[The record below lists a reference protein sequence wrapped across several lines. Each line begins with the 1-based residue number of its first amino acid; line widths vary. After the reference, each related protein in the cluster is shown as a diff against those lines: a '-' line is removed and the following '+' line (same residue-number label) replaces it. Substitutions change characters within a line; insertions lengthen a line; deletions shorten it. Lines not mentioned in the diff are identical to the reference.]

1 MTYIC
6 NHNIFALNL
15 TTYTKEFRYNLKL
28 AYPVILGMVGHTFVG
43 LIDDIMVGKIG
54 TTELAAVSL
63 GNSFLFIAMSLGIGF
78 STAITPLV
86 AEADGEG
93 NVAKGKAAFK
103 HGLFLCTV
111 LGSILFGLILLSKPL
126 MHHMKQP
133 AEVVALAIPYLEIV
147 AFSLIPMIMFQ
158 AFKQFSDGLSQTKYA
173 MWATLL
179 ANVINIVLNYL
190 LIYGKFGFPE
200 LGIVGAA
207 IGTLIS
213 RVVMLIFIW
222 LLLKSRDK
230 FKPYITNLDFSIIKK
245 SVVNKIL
252 SLGIPSALQMFFEVA
267 IFTAGIWLSG
277 VLGSNAQAANQIALK
292 LSSLTFMVGMG
303 LSVAATIRVGNQ
315 KGLQNFK
322 ELRRV
327 AFSVFLLTLFIE
339 IIFAGI
345 FVAFHNVFP
354 DLFVNYNNVADLSN
368 TMEVVKTAS
377 VLLLIAAVFQIS
389 DGIQVVVLGALRGL
403 QDVKIPTVLIFIAYW
418 VFGFPISYYLGLHTD
433 YKSSG
438 IWLGLLAGLTVS
450 SILLFMRFNYITKKL
465 IKN

>member
-1 MTYIC
+1 VT
-6 NHNIFALNL
+6 L
-15 TTYTKEFRYNLKL
+15 TTYTKEFHYNLKL
-28 AYPVILGMVGHTFVG
+28 AYPVILGMVGHTMVG

-103 HGLFLCTV
+103 HGVFLCTV
-111 LGSILFGLILLSKPL
+111 LGTVLFGLILLSKPL
-126 MHHMKQP
+126 MYHMKQP
-133 AEVVALAIPYLEIV
+133 AEVVVLAIPYLEIV

-213 RVVMLIFIW
+213 RVVMLVFIW

-230 FKPYITNLDFSIIKK
+230 FKPYITNLNFLVIKK
-245 SVVNKIL
+245 SVTNKIL
-252 SLGIPSALQMFFEVA
+252 SLGVPSALQMFFEVA

-389 DGIQVVVLGALRGL
+389 DGVQVVVLGALRGL
-403 QDVKIPTVLIFIAYW
+403 QDVKIPTILIFIAYW

-450 SILLFMRFNYITKKL
+450 SILLFLRFNYITKKL

>member
-6 NHNIFALNL
+6 NLKLFVLTL
-15 TTYTKEFRYNLKL
+15 TTYTKEFKYNLKL
-28 AYPVILGMVGHTFVG
+28 AYPVILGMVGHTMVG

-86 AEADGEG
+86 AEADGER

-103 HGLFLCTV
+103 HGLFLCTL
-111 LGSILFGLILLSKPL
+111 LGTLLFGLILLSKPV
-126 MHHMKQP
+126 MYHMKQP
-133 AEVVALAIPYLEIV
+133 VKVVALAIPYLEIV

-179 ANVINIVLNYL
+179 ANVINIILNYL

-213 RVVMLIFIW
+213 RIVMVLFIW
-222 LLLKSRDK
+222 GLLKSREK
-230 FKPYITNLDFSIIKK
+230 FKPYITELNFLSIKK
-245 SVVNKIL
+245 SVVNKII
-252 SLGIPSALQMFFEVA
+252 SLGVPSALQMFFEVA
-267 IFTAGIWLSG
+267 IFTSAIWLSG

-345 FVAFHNVFP
+345 FVVFHNIFP
-354 DLFVNYNNVADLSN
+354 DLFVNYNNIADLSN
-368 TMEVVKTAS
+368 TMEVVETAS

-418 VFGFPISYYLGLHTD
+418 VIGFPLSYYLGLQTEF
-433 YKSSG
+433 KSSG

-450 SILLFMRFNYITKKL
+450 SILLYIRFNYITKKL
-465 IKN
+465 IKS

>member
-1 MTYIC
+1 MT
-6 NHNIFALNL
+6 L

-28 AYPVILGMVGHTFVG
+28 AYPVILGMVGHTMVG

-103 HGLFLCTV
+103 HGLFLCTL
-111 LGSILFGLILLSKPL
+111 LGTVLFGMILLSKPL
-126 MHHMKQP
+126 MYHMKQP

-179 ANVINIVLNYL
+179 ANVINVVLNYL

-213 RVVMLIFIW
+213 RVVMLLFIW
-222 LLLKSRDK
+222 VLLKSREK
-230 FKPYITNLDFSIIKK
+230 FKPYVTNLNFLVIKK
-245 SVVNKIL
+245 AVIKKIL
-252 SLGIPSALQMFFEVA
+252 SLGVPSALQMFFEVA

-345 FVAFHNVFP
+345 FVAFNETFP
-354 DLFVNYNNVADLSN
+354 DLFVNYNNIADLSN

-418 VFGFPISYYLGLHTD
+418 VVGFPISYYLGLHTD

-450 SILLFMRFNYITKKL
+450 SILLFLRFNYITKKL
-465 IKN
+465 IKI